1 MMNTGQNIINTDK
14 KQIGMYVHIPFCVRK
29 CSYCD
34 FLSAPADELTKQR
47 YADALIDEI
56 RAMPTLKGEEY
67 ALKSIFFGGGTPSV
81 LNPEL
86 TAGILGELL
95 SHYDEC
101 FAPDTYLENSIECNP
116 GTVTKESLRI
126 YRNAGFNRLSFGL
139 QSAVNDE
146 LAVIGRIHTW
156 EDFVKSFE
164 SARNAGFDNINVDLM
179 FGLPG
184 QTMESFRTTLEQVCT
199 LRPEHI
205 SAYSLI
211 LEEKT
216 ALAKR
221 IETEENKGIFSL
233 PDENTERRMYYMACD
248 ILQSCGYAQYEI
260 SNFALEGRKS
270 IHNLSYWECREYL
283 GFGIGAASN
292 FGNTRYKNTSSLKKY
307 LNREFADKE
316 ETEYLTLNDRMSEF
330 MFLGLR
336 KIGDGISKTE
346 FEQRFKKSYDEVF
359 GSVTKEYVDKG
370 LLMDCGNTVAL
381 TRRGIDVSNIVM
393 ADFLL

>member
-116 GTVTKESLRI
+116 GTVT
-126 YRNAGFNRLSFGL
+126 
-139 QSAVNDE
+139 
-146 LAVIGRIHTW
+146 
-156 EDFVKSFE
+156 
-164 SARNAGFDNINVDLM
+164 
-179 FGLPG
+179 
-184 QTMESFRTTLEQVCT
+184 CT

-216 ALAKR
+216 ALAKH

-307 LNREFADKE
+307 LNHEFADKE

-370 LLMDCGNTVAL
+370 LLTDCGNTVAL

>member
-56 RAMPTLKGEEY
+56 RAMPGLKGEEY

-126 YRNAGFNRLSFGL
+126 YKNAGFNRLSFGL

-146 LAVIGRIHTW
+146 LAAIGRIHTW
-156 EDFVKSFE
+156 EEFVESFK

-184 QTMESFRTTLEQVCT
+184 QTMESFRTTLERVCT
-199 LRPEHI
+199 LRPEHV

-216 ALAKR
+216 ALARR

-233 PDENTERRMYYMACD
+233 PNEDTERRMYYTACD
-248 ILQSCGYAQYEI
+248 VLQSCGYAQYEI
-260 SNFALEGRKS
+260 SNFALDGRKS

-292 FGNTRYKNTSSLKKY
+292 FGNARYKNTSSLKKY
-307 LNREFADKE
+307 LNHEFADKE

-370 LLMDCGNTVAL
+370 LLTDCGNTVAL

>member
-1 MMNTGQNIINTDK
+1 MMNTGNNITNTDK

-47 YADALIDEI
+47 YADTLIDEI

-126 YRNAGFNRLSFGL
+126 YKEAGFNRLSFGL

-146 LAVIGRIHTW
+146 LAAIGRIHTW

-164 SARNAGFDNINVDLM
+164 AAREAGFDNINADLM

-184 QTMESFRTTLEQVCT
+184 QTMGSFRTTLERVCA
-199 LRPEHI
+199 LHPEHI

-211 LEEKT
+211 LEDKT
-216 ALAKR
+216 PLAAR
-221 IETEENKGIFSL
+221 IREEEEGGICRL
-233 PDENTERRMYYMACD
+233 PDENTEREMYYMACE
-248 ILQSCGYAQYEI
+248 ILQSCGYTQYEI
-260 SNFALEGRKS
+260 SNFALDGRES
-270 IHNLSYWECREYL
+270 LHNLSYWECREYL

-292 FGNTRYKNTSSLKKY
+292 FGNTRYKNTSSLEKY

-336 KIGDGISKTE
+336 KTKDGISKAE
-346 FEQRFKKSYDEVF
+346 FEQRFKRNYDSIF
-359 GSVTKEYVDKG
+359 GSVTKEYADKG
-370 LLMDCGNTVAL
+370 MLTDDKDKVVL
-381 TRRGIDVSNIVM
+381 TRRGIDVSNTVM

>member
-47 YADALIDEI
+47 YAEALIEEI
-56 RAMPTLKGEEY
+56 RLMPRIKGGEY

-86 TAGILGELL
+86 TAGILKEILL
-95 SHYDEC
+95 HYAEC
-101 FAPDTYLENSIECNP
+101 FDSGAYLENSIECNP
-116 GTVTKESLRI
+116 GTVTEESLRI
-126 YRNAGFNRLSFGL
+126 YKEAGFNRLSFGL

-146 LAVIGRIHTW
+146 LAAIGRIHTW

-164 SARNAGFDNINVDLM
+164 AAREAGFDNINADLM

-184 QTMESFRTTLEQVCT
+184 QTMGSFRTTLERVCA
-199 LRPEHI
+199 LHPEHI

-211 LEEKT
+211 LEDKT
-216 ALAKR
+216 PLAAR
-221 IETEENKGIFSL
+221 IREEEERGICRL
-233 PDENTERRMYYMACD
+233 PDENTEREMYYMACE
-248 ILQSCGYAQYEI
+248 ILQSCGYTQYEI
-260 SNFALEGRKS
+260 SNFALDGRES
-270 IHNLSYWECREYL
+270 LHNLSYWECREYL

-292 FGNTRYKNTSSLKKY
+292 FGNTRYKNTSSLEKY

-336 KIGDGISKTE
+336 KTKDGISKAE
-346 FEQRFKKSYDEVF
+346 FEQRFKRNYDSIF
-359 GSVTKEYVDKG
+359 GSVTKEYADKG
-370 LLMDCGNTVAL
+370 LLTDCGNTVAL